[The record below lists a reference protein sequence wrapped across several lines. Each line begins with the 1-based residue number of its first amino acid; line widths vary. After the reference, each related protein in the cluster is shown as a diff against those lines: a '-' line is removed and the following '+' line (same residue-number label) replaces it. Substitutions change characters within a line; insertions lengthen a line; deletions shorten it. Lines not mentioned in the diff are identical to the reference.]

1 MAQDG
6 SDERVTGAS
15 VTERVLLARSVVYE
29 DGELI
34 APEALDDAL
43 SEHGVSVGEDE
54 DGVPVYQDVPEGL
67 SLSACHLAV
76 DLREDPARFLE

>member
-6 SDERVTGAS
+6 SDERVTGES
-15 VTERVLLARSVVYE
+15 VAERVQAARSVVYE

-34 APEALDDAL
+34 GPEALDDAL
-43 SEHGVSVGEDE
+43 SEHGVSVGEGE
-54 DGVPVYQDVPEGL
+54 DGVAVYEDVPETL

-76 DLREDPARFLE
+76 DLREDPARFLK